1 VVALLS
7 PIGDALSIRPI
18 TLDALRRVAFLLAT
32 MLLGSSA
39 ALLVP
44 LAIAAGYG
52 ETAVVKAFAVTF
64 FIAAGAGAGGYFL
77 FRTDLSR
84 LTRREGFAVVA
95 LSWGLVCLIG
105 SLPFVFAGTLSPL
118 NAWFECTSGFTGTG
132 SSVIADIEAL
142 PHGILFWRSFTHWLG
157 GMGFVVLYIALYPLL
172 GIGAM
177 QLYRAEAPGPEK
189 DRLRPRIR
197 STARILWIIYLSL
210 SIVLTILLFVGGMG
224 LLDAVCQMF
233 ATLGTGGFSTRNDSI
248 AGFHSAYVD
257 WVLIVFMWLA
267 STNFSL
273 HWAVITGK
281 PGRLLR
287 NPEWRFYTALMAVVA
302 ALFAALAWT
311 STDVSFG
318 TAVREGVFTAAATAS
333 TTGFALAD
341 YELWAPLGQYVVFLL
356 LFVGGCA
363 GSTAGA
369 MKVIRVQIFAKQA
382 WRGLFRTVHPTAVA
396 PPRLGERAVTT
407 EMLRSVFSFIGLYL
421 LTWALF
427 SAGMSLTGMDFATAT
442 SSVASALGNVGP
454 GLGGIGPFDNFAWI
468 HPAGK
473 AMLTFCMLAG
483 RLELFTVV
491 LLFSPAYWR
500 R

>member
-1 VVALLS
+1 VAFLP

-64 FIAAGAGAGGYFL
+64 FIAAAAGAGGYFL

-95 LSWGLVCLIG
+95 LSWALICFVG
-105 SLPFVFAGTLSPL
+105 SLPFVFAGALSPL

-177 QLYRAEAPGPEK
+177 QLYRAEVPGPEK
-189 DRLRPRIR
+189 DRLRPRLR
-197 STARILWIIYLSL
+197 STARILWLVYLIL
-210 SIVLTILLFVGGMG
+210 SVALTVLLLLGGMD
-224 LLDAVCQMF
+224 LFEAVCQMF
-233 ATLGTGGFSTRNDSI
+233 GAIGTGGFSTRNDSI
-248 AGFHSAYVD
+248 AGFHSAYID
-257 WVLIVFMWLA
+257 WVIVIFIWLA
-267 STNFSL
+267 ATNFSL
-273 HWAVITGK
+273 HWAVLTGR
-281 PGRLLR
+281 PGRLLK
-287 NPEWRFYTALMAVVA
+287 NPEWRFYTLNLAVLSVIVS
-302 ALFAALAWT
+302 LLVWT
-311 STDVSFG
+311 STEASFG
-318 TAVREGVFTAAATAS
+318 TSVREGVFAVVSMGTC
-333 TTGFALAD
+333 TGFALGD
-341 YELWAPLGQYVVFLL
+341 YELWAPLAQYLIFLL
-356 LFVGGCA
+356 LFIGGCA

-369 MKVIRVQIFAKQA
+369 IKVIRVQIFSKQA
-382 WRGLFRTVHPTAVA
+382 LRGIFRTVHPHAVA
-396 PPRLGERAVTT
+396 PPRLGEKAVTG

-442 SSVASALGNVGP
+442 SSVATAMGGVGP
-454 GLGGIGPFDNFAWI
+454 GLGEVGPFDNYDWV

-491 LLFSPAYWR
+491 LLFSPVYWR